1 MCLELLRDYI
11 LRPGARV
18 LDVGSGSGYLSA
30 CMAVMLQQNNI
41 AGKVFGI
48 EHMEPLV
55 EQSIININKGNAD
68 LFSSGILNVRAG
80 DGYAGLPDD
89 APFDCIHVGAAAPE
103 VPKALLEQMRPGAR
117 MIIPV
122 GPQGAQQFLMQIDR
136 LPDGQW
142 MQSKISGVQYVPLT
156 TVEKQWGKIH
166 KH

>member
-68 LFSSGILNVRAG
+68 LFSSGILNVRG
-80 DGYAGLPDD
+80 TLLPLYMHTTLS
-89 APFDCIHVGAAAPE
+89 PFDNNIT
-103 VPKALLEQMRPGAR
+103 LSWRWLRRSAR
-117 MIIPV
+117 
-122 GPQGAQQFLMQIDR
+122 R
-136 LPDGQW
+136 R
-142 MQSKISGVQYVPLT
+142 
-156 TVEKQWGKIH
+156 TV
-166 KH
+166 